1 MKIRNRIPLIFTI
14 SAGLVVLATSLLVYF
29 YSASFRNKEF
39 IIHLQERVE
48 ITEQL
53 FLEAQKMSPETAQE
67 IREKFMRFLPEEKE
81 EVGRVNQEDIEK
93 LHANY
98 PDKFV
103 DRLLAENYAEF
114 EQGDRQG
121 VGKMYK
127 SEGEDYWVI
136 VTAIDQDGIRK
147 MVNLRNILLIAG
159 IIGVGLIF
167 LISWLEARQ
176 FIKPISDKIEKAK
189 SISASNLHLRLNV
202 YNENDEIGEMTT
214 TFNHMLDRLQNA
226 FDTQRNFISNASH
239 EIKNPLTA
247 IIGEVDVALEK
258 RRSGEEYETSL
269 RTVME
274 EADRLNMLVT
284 NLLSLAKTGWED
296 SQIIRSEFRLDEL
309 LMETIPELK
318 IRQPASKIKIDFSEI
333 PEDPDLLQI
342 YGNANLLRVALV
354 NLLENACKFSD
365 FEEVKVKLYMEG
377 EKICLTVSDQGVGI
391 PSSELRNIKEPFYRA
406 QNARSFKGVGIGVS
420 LTDKIIRMH
429 QGSLELASIEGEGTT
444 ASVHFQG
451 LREA

>member
-1 MKIRNRIPLIFTI
+1 
-14 SAGLVVLATSLLVYF
+14 
-29 YSASFRNKEF
+29 
-39 IIHLQERVE
+39 
-48 ITEQL
+48 
-53 FLEAQKMSPETAQE
+53 
-67 IREKFMRFLPEEKE
+67 
-81 EVGRVNQEDIEK
+81 
-93 LHANY
+93 
-98 PDKFV
+98 
-103 DRLLAENYAEF
+103 
-114 EQGDRQG
+114 
-121 VGKMYK
+121 
-127 SEGEDYWVI
+127 
-136 VTAIDQDGIRK
+136 
-147 MVNLRNILLIAG
+147 
-159 IIGVGLIF
+159 
-167 LISWLEARQ
+167 
-176 FIKPISDKIEKAK
+176 
-189 SISASNLHLRLNV
+189 
-202 YNENDEIGEMTT
+202 MTT